1 MRTEESR
8 ASDRAM
14 APRLPGRRSV
24 TVASLLLPL
33 ACVAS
38 CTAWPVVAGDGGT
51 PGDATAEERMPEARA
66 VDREPAV
73 EAEAAPP
80 RAPACAS
87 DPECAPPTPY
97 CVAGVCAS
105 IKALGNA
112 CASPS
117 ECPSGHCVDGV
128 CCSAAACP
136 VCEACVAAGSCAPA
150 MTGPSCTTAHASASA
165 CDGQGACGE
174 TQCDPG
180 YLDCDSDKTDGC
192 ETPFGVSNCGSCE
205 SICQPANAVG
215 AVCSPS
221 GGCGYTSCAPFGTG
235 GSLYL
240 DCDGNTANGCESSP
254 SAPSTCGGCGTQ
266 CGAAFT
272 CDEGSPGAYA
282 CIHE

>member
-1 MRTEESR
+1 
-8 ASDRAM
+8 
-14 APRLPGRRSV
+14 
-24 TVASLLLPL
+24 
-33 ACVAS
+33 
-38 CTAWPVVAGDGGT
+38 
-51 PGDATAEERMPEARA
+51 
-66 VDREPAV
+66 
-73 EAEAAPP
+73 
-80 RAPACAS
+80 
-87 DPECAPPTPY
+87 
-97 CVAGVCAS
+97 
-105 IKALGNA
+105 
-112 CASPS
+112 
-117 ECPSGHCVDGV
+117 
-128 CCSAAACP
+128 

-205 SICQPANAVG
+205 S
-215 AVCSPS
+215 
-221 GGCGYTSCAPFGTG
+221 G